1 LAQKVAIVGTGLIG
15 GSIGLALRDDGSD
28 VVGHDDDYVAAR
40 AAMQRGAIGRVAG
53 SAREAVEGADLVIL
67 AVPVDR
73 MPELCAQIAPAA
85 TEAVVTDVGS
95 AKADVVAHGEAAFG
109 GRFIGGHPM
118 AGSERQGV
126 EAADATLFQGAY
138 WILTPTP
145 TTSDRAYGAVADL
158 AGRLGA
164 TPVAVE
170 PAVHDA
176 LVARLSH
183 LPQLVA
189 SALVE
194 VAVTTGEQDALLG
207 LAAGGFR
214 DVTRI
219 AASDPDLWVAIL
231 RANRSAVL
239 DALEGLERKFDD
251 LGGLLREGRWD
262 DLRRFL
268 DRARRARLQLFAKP
282 VYAGDPVALDM
293 MIPDRPGVLAEV
305 TTAAGEIGANIEDLR
320 IIHSTEGGRGRLH
333 LVIAG
338 EDNAR
343 RLEGAL
349 ARLGYRVERAEL
361 LE

>member
-1 LAQKVAIVGTGLIG
+1 LGEKVAIIGTGLIG
-15 GSIGLALRDDGSD
+15 GSIGLALRAGGAE
-28 VVGHDDDYVAAR
+28 VVGHDDDYVATR
-40 AAMQRGAIGRVAG
+40 AALQRGAILRATSTA
-53 SAREAVEGADLVIL
+53 SAAVEGAELVIL

-73 MPELCAQIAPAA
+73 MPEVCAQIVPGPD
-85 TEAVVTDVGS
+85 AVITDVGS
-95 AKADVVAHGEAAFG
+95 AKFDAVAHGEAAFG

-126 EAADATLFQGAY
+126 EAADAALFQGAY

-145 TTSDRAYGAVADL
+145 ATADRSYAVVAEL

-164 TPVAVE
+164 TPVAVD

-194 VAVTTGEQDALLG
+194 VAVTTGDQDALLG

-219 AASDPDLWVAIL
+219 AASDADLWVAIL

-239 DALEGLERKFDD
+239 DALDGLERKFED
-251 LGGLLREGRWD
+251 LGALLRDGHWD
-262 DLRRFL
+262 ELRRFL
-268 DRARRARLQLFAKP
+268 DSARRARLQLFAKP
-282 VYAGDPVALDM
+282 VYGGDPVALDL

-333 LVIAG
+333 LVVAG
-338 EDNAR
+338 EEKAR
-343 RLEGAL
+343 RLESAL
-349 ARLGYRVERAEL
+349 ARLGYRVERADL

>member
-1 LAQKVAIVGTGLIG
+1 MGQRVAIIGTGLIG
-15 GSIGLALRDDGSD
+15 GSIGLALRADGAE

-40 AAMQRGAIGRVAG
+40 AATQRGAI
-53 SAREAVEGADLVIL
+53 ARAAASPAEAVEGAELVIV

-73 MPELCAQIAPAA
+73 LPQVCASIAPGPD
-85 TEAVVTDVGS
+85 AVVTDVGS
-95 AKADVVAHGEAAFG
+95 AKAEAVAQGEAAFG

-118 AGSERQGV
+118 AGSERHGV
-126 EAADATLFQGAY
+126 EAADAALFRGAY

-145 TTSDRAYGAVADL
+145 ATLDRSYRLVTEL

-170 PAVHDA
+170 PEVHDA

-194 VAVTTGEQDALLG
+194 VAVTTGDRDALLG
-207 LAAGGFR
+207 LAGGGFR

-219 AASDPDLWVAIL
+219 AASDADLWVAIL
-231 RANRSAVL
+231 RANRSAILEAL
-239 DALEGLERKFDD
+239 DGLERKFED
-251 LGGLLREGRWD
+251 LGTLLRAGRWD
-262 DLRRFL
+262 ELRRFL

-282 VYAGDPVALDM
+282 VYAGEPVALDL

-333 LVIAG
+333 LVVAG
-338 EDNAR
+338 EDKAR
-343 RLEGAL
+343 RLESAL
-349 ARLGYRVERAEL
+349 AGLGYRVERADL

>member
-1 LAQKVAIVGTGLIG
+1 MDGKVAIIGTGLIG
-15 GSIGLALRDDGSD
+15 GSIGLALRASGAE

-40 AAMQRGAIGRVAG
+40 AALQRGAIERAAS
-53 SAREAVEGADLVIL
+53 SASEAVDGAELVIL

-73 MPELCAQIAPAA
+73 MEAVCSQIDPGP
-85 TEAVVTDVGS
+85 EAVVTDVGS
-95 AKADVVAHGEAAFG
+95 AKAAAVAHGEASFG
-109 GRFIGGHPM
+109 ERFIGGHPM

-126 EAADATLFQGAY
+126 EAADAALFQGAY

-145 TTSDRAYGAVADL
+145 ATSDRSYGVVADL

-194 VAVTTGEQDALLG
+194 VAVTTGDQDALLG

-219 AASDPDLWVAIL
+219 AASDAGLWVPIL

-239 DALEGLERKFDD
+239 DALDGLERRFED
-251 LGGLLREGRWD
+251 LGSLLREGRWEE
-262 DLRRFL
+262 LRLFL

-282 VYAGDPVALDM
+282 VYGGDPAALDL

-333 LVIAG
+333 LVVAG
-338 EDNAR
+338 EEKAR
-343 RLEGAL
+343 RLESAL
-349 ARLGYRVERAEL
+349 ERLGYRVERGEL